1 MMQLTHVEDVNVSQA
16 SAPSCVSCGARGLRH
31 YYQIDRQGQALKCFR
46 CILRHRPRVVTSLKT
61 AAVVGSILVLINQ
74 SDALLRGA
82 VTSLLVLKM
91 ALTYSV
97 PYMVSTYGALMASQ
111 VESSEL

>member
-1 MMQLTHVEDVNVSQA
+1 MSMTSTPA
-16 SAPSCVSCGARGLRH
+16 CVSCGAQDLHH
-31 YYQIDRQGQALKCFR
+31 YYQIDREGQALKCFR
-46 CILRHRPRVVTSLKT
+46 CIIRHRSRVILSLET
-61 AAVVGSILVLINQ
+61 AVVVGTILTIINQ

-82 VTSLLVLKM
+82 MTGFLVLKM